1 MKSIPYIFAFL
12 FLSLALVSCGP
23 EELPDVLTQ
32 EVVLSATEQTLVAG
46 DSVLLTTSLLPAGA
60 KADVIWTSSNEKVA
74 TVVHGNIKGLA
85 RGSVTITAKA
95 DSVSS
100 TCHVTVTKTDLPY
113 QLVWSD
119 EFDGTTLDLTKWNIE
134 TGGGG
139 WGNNEKQYYTNRTD
153 NVRLENG
160 SLVIEAKKETY
171 GSNGYTSARINTR
184 NKVNYTY
191 GKIEARISLPVGKG
205 TWPAYWML
213 GSNFSTAGWPTCG
226 EVDMMEHVGSDPT
239 MISHAVHTY
248 EKNGAKGNNWW
259 ARKYLSDLEGSYH
272 TYAIEWEKQ
281 VSEGDDCIRFYIDGS
296 LTATLWEQHV
306 GSTVKN
312 WPFKS
317 NFFFI
322 FNVAVGGNMGGTVDD
337 AIFNVPVLMNVFKVK
352 KEAPGTVFSPF
363 FKARC

>member
-1 MKSIPYIFAFL
+1 MKSITSFLAFV
-12 FLSLALVSCGP
+12 FLSLTFVCCGP
-23 EELPDVLTQ
+23 DELPDVETQ
-32 EVVLSATEQTLVAG
+32 EVVLSATSVTLTAG
-46 DSVLLTTSLLPAGA
+46 DSVLLTTQLLPAGA
-60 KADVIWTSSNEKVA
+60 KADVQWTSSNTKVA
-74 TVVHGNIKGLA
+74 TVVNGWVKGIA
-85 RGSVTITAKA
+85 RGAVTITAKA

-100 TCHVTVTKTDLPY
+100 TCLATVNKEDLPY

-119 EFDGTTLDLTKWNIE
+119 EFDATSLDLTKWNIE

-160 SLVIEAKKETY
+160 SLIIEAKKETY

-184 NKVNYTY
+184 NKENYTY
-191 GKIEARISLPVGKG
+191 GKIEARISLPAGKG

-213 GSNFSTAGWPTCG
+213 GANFATAGWPTCG
-226 EVDMMEHVGSDPT
+226 EVDIMEHIGSDPT

-248 EKNGAKGNNWW
+248 EKNGAKGNNWS
-259 ARKYLSDLEGSYH
+259 ARKYLSNLEGTYH

-281 VSEGDDCIRFYIDGS
+281 ASEGDDCIRFYIDGL
-296 LTATLWEQHV
+296 LTGTLWEQHV

-322 FNVAVGGNMGGTVDD
+322 FNVAVGGTMGGTVDD
-337 AIFNVPVLMNVFKVK
+337 AIFNVPVLMKVDYIR
-352 KEAPGTVFSPF
+352 VYQ
-363 FKARC
+363 RL

>member
-1 MKSIPYIFAFL
+1 MKFQLPLFAL
-12 FLSLALVSCGP
+12 FLTLVGCQPS
-23 EELPDVLTQ
+23 ELPDVLTQ
-32 EVVLSATEQTLVAG
+32 EVVLSATEVSVVAG
-46 DSVLLTTSLLPAGA
+46 DSLLLTTQLLPEGA
-60 KADVIWTSSNEKVA
+60 KAEVVWTSSNPKVA
-74 TVVHGNIKGLA
+74 TVHNGWVKGIA
-85 RGSVTITAKA
+85 RGSVTISAKA
-95 DSVSS
+95 DSVTS
-100 TCHVTVTKTDLPY
+100 TCLATVTKTDLPY

-119 EFDGTTLDLTKWNIE
+119 EFDAATLDLTKWNIE

-139 WGNNEKQYYTNRTD
+139 WGNNEKQNYTNRTD

-171 GSNGYTSARINTR
+171 GSNAYTSARINTR
-184 NKVNYTY
+184 NKVSYTY
-191 GKIEARISLPVGKG
+191 GRIEARMSLPAGKG
-205 TWPAYWML
+205 TWPAFWML

-226 EVDMMEHVGSDPT
+226 EVDIMEHIGSDPT

-259 ARKYLSDLEGSYH
+259 ARKYLSNLEGSYH
-272 TYAIEWEKQ
+272 IYAIEWEKQ
-281 VSEGDDCIRFYIDGS
+281 ANEGDDCIRFYIDGV

-322 FNVAVGGNMGGTVDD
+322 FNVAVGGNMGGSIDD
-337 AIFNVPVLMNVFKVK
+337 AAFNVPVLMKVDYI
-352 KEAPGTVFSPF
+352 
-363 FKARC
+363 RIYQRM

>member
-1 MKSIPYIFAFL
+1 MKSILPFFAF
-12 FLSLALVSCGP
+12 FVLVFSSCVP
-23 EELPDVLTQ
+23 EELPDVATQ
-32 EVVLSATEQTLVAG
+32 EVVMSETSVSLTAG
-46 DSVLLTTSLLPAGA
+46 DSLQLTTELLPKGA
-60 KADVIWTSSNEKVA
+60 KAEVTWTSSNIKVA
-74 TVVHGNIKGLA
+74 TVLNGMVKALA
-85 RGSVTITAKA
+85 RGAVTITAKA

-100 TCHVTVTKTDLPY
+100 TCIVTITKEDLPY

-119 EFDGTTLDLTKWNIE
+119 EFEATSLDLTKWNME

-171 GSNGYTSARINTR
+171 GSNGYTSGRINTR

-213 GSNFSTAGWPTCG
+213 GANLSPAGWPTCG
-226 EVDMMEHVGSDPT
+226 EVDIMEHVGSDPT
-239 MISHAVHTY
+239 MISHAVHTN
-248 EKNGAKGNNWW
+248 EKNGSKGNNWY
-259 ARKYLSDLEGSYH
+259 ARKYMNNLEGTYH

-281 VSEGDDCIRFYIDGS
+281 ANEGDDCIRFYIDGL
-296 LTATLWEQHV
+296 LTATLWEQHI

-322 FNVAVGGNMGGTVDD
+322 FNIAVGGNMGGTVDD
-337 AIFNVPVLMNVFKVK
+337 AIFNVPVLMKVDYIR
-352 KEAPGTVFSPF
+352 VYQ
-363 FKARC
+363 RI

>member
-1 MKSIPYIFAFL
+1 MKSILPFFAL
-12 FLSLALVSCGP
+12 LLLVLVSCGP
-23 EELPDVLTQ
+23 EEPTDVETQ
-32 EVVLSATEQTLVAG
+32 EVVLSETSLSLIAG
-46 DSVLLTTSLLPAGA
+46 DSLLLTTALVPEGA
-60 KADVIWTSSNEKVA
+60 KADVSWTSSNLKVA
-74 TVVHGNIKGLA
+74 TVLNGRVKAIA
-85 RGSVTITAKA
+85 RGTATITAKA

-100 TCHVTVTKTDLPY
+100 NCLVTVTKEDLPY

-119 EFDGTTLDLTKWNIE
+119 EFDASTLDLTKWNIE

-153 NVRLENG
+153 NVRLEEG

-171 GSNGYTSARINTR
+171 GSNAYTSARINTR

-191 GKIEARISLPVGKG
+191 GKIEARLSLPVGKG

-213 GSNFSTAGWPTCG
+213 GANFSTAGWPTCG
-226 EVDMMEHVGSDPT
+226 EVDIMEHVGSDPT

-248 EKNGAKGNNWW
+248 EKNGARGNNWW
-259 ARKYLSDLEGSYH
+259 ARKNLNNLEGTYH

-281 VSEGDDCIRFYIDGS
+281 ANEGDDCIRFYIDGL
-296 LTATLWEQHV
+296 LTSTLWEQHV

-322 FNVAVGGNMGGTVDD
+322 FNVAVGGNMGGAVDD
-337 AIFNVPVLMNVFKVK
+337 AIFNVPVLMKVDYIR
-352 KEAPGTVFSPF
+352 VYQ
-363 FKARC
+363 RL

>member
-1 MKSIPYIFAFL
+1 MKSIRYIFAIL
-12 FLSLALVSCGP
+12 LLPLTLVCCGTD
-23 EELPDVLTQ
+23 ELPDVLTQ
-32 EVVLSATEQTLVAG
+32 EVVLSATEQTLTAG
-46 DSVLLTTSLLPAGA
+46 DSVLLTTQLLPEGA
-60 KADVIWTSSNEKVA
+60 KADVIWTSSNIKVA
-74 TVVHGNIKGLA
+74 TVSNGMVKSLA

-100 TCHVTVTKTDLPY
+100 TCLVNVTKTDLPF
-113 QLVWSD
+113 QLVWAD
-119 EFDGTTLDLTKWNIE
+119 EFDETTLDLTKWNIE

-139 WGNNEKQYYTNRTD
+139 WGNNEKQNYTNRTD
-153 NVRLENG
+153 NLRLENG

-213 GSNFSTAGWPTCG
+213 GSNFGSTSWPTCG
-226 EVDMMEHVGSDPT
+226 EVDIMEHVGSDPT

-248 EKNGAKGNNWW
+248 EKNGAKGNNWS
-259 ARKYLSDLEGSYH
+259 ARKYLSNLEGSYH

-281 VSEGDDCIRFYIDGS
+281 ASEGDDCIRFYIDGT

-322 FNVAVGGNMGGTVDD
+322 FNVAVGGNMGGTIDD
-337 AIFNVPVLMNVFKVK
+337 AIFNLPVLMKVDYIR
-352 KEAPGTVFSPF
+352 VYQ
-363 FKARC
+363 RI

>member
-1 MKSIPYIFAFL
+1 MKSILPFFAL
-12 FLSLALVSCGP
+12 LLLVSVSCGP
-23 EELPDVLTQ
+23 EEPTDVETQ
-32 EVVLSATEQTLVAG
+32 EVVLSETSLSLIAG
-46 DSVLLTTSLLPAGA
+46 DSLLLTTTLVPAGA
-60 KADVIWTSSNEKVA
+60 KADVSWTSSNLKVA
-74 TVVHGNIKGLA
+74 TVLNGRVKAIA
-85 RGSVTITAKA
+85 RGTATITAKA

-100 TCHVTVTKTDLPY
+100 TCFVTVTKVDLPY

-119 EFDGTTLDLTKWNIE
+119 EFDASTLDLTKWNME

-153 NVRLENG
+153 NVRLEDG

-171 GSNGYTSARINTR
+171 GSNAYTSGRINTR

-191 GKIEARISLPVGKG
+191 GKIEARLSLPVGKG

-213 GSNFSTAGWPTCG
+213 GANFSTAGWPTCG
-226 EVDMMEHVGSDPT
+226 EVDIMEHVGSDPT

-248 EKNGAKGNNWW
+248 EKNGARGNNWW
-259 ARKYLSDLEGSYH
+259 ARKNLNNLEGTYH

-281 VSEGDDCIRFYIDGS
+281 ANEGDDCIRFYIDGL
-296 LTATLWEQHV
+296 LTSTLWEQHV

-322 FNVAVGGNMGGTVDD
+322 FNVAVGGNMGGAVDD
-337 AIFNVPVLMNVFKVK
+337 AIFNVPVLMKVDYIR
-352 KEAPGTVFSPF
+352 VYQ
-363 FKARC
+363 RL